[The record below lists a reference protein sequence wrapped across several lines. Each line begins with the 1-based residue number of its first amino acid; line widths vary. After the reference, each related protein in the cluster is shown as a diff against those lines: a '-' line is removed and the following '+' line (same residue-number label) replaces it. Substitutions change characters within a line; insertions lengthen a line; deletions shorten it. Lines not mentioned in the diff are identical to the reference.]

1 MKRYS
6 WSRSVVAAGF
16 VASLAVGSAQGQA
29 VDASVCDVVNHPLKF
44 EGKTVRIKGLVESNF
59 DSFILRGDTCSSSLW
74 LSYPAGTKAKSGPA
88 AVISLQLAANA
99 TGTPGKPRP
108 ALTLEKNQDFATF
121 DMLLSTRPKT
131 AGMCLGCVKN
141 DVMATLE
148 GRIDGTENPGLA
160 RDKDGKITGLDGF
173 GNMNQYA
180 ARMVITRVSEVTAK
194 EIDYTKTPSVK
205 DDNPGGNG
213 KDYMA
218 LTKKAEEAFPKGSE
232 APAQIQQAIDAY
244 GVAGQDNGVT
254 VAFGDTANV
263 PDGDGTK
270 SAKSSPDGLLLT
282 VRFDSEKLKGDSL
295 SRAAAHEGTVIVAL
309 RDKQVQGAQA
319 IEMKAWNT
327 TLTVAIGARQKTLT
341 LPGGV
346 VLWSESWTPAEKNA
360 NAGSALSNYLDDR
373 DESPR

>member
-1 MKRYS
+1 M
-6 WSRSVVAAGF
+6 VVGAAQ
-16 VASLAVGSAQGQA
+16 AQA
-29 VDASVCDVVNHPLKF
+29 VDASICDVVNHPMKF
-44 EGKTVRIKGLVESNF
+44 DGKIVRLKGLVESDF

-88 AVISLQLAANA
+88 AVVSLQLAANS

-108 ALTLEKNQDFATF
+108 ALTLEKNQDFLTF

-131 AGMCLGCVKN
+131 NGMCLGCVKN

-148 GRIDGTENPGLA
+148 GRIDGTENAGLA

-173 GNMNQYA
+173 GNMNQYS
-180 ARMVITRVSEVTAK
+180 ARLVIQKVSEVSAK
-194 EIDYTKTPSVK
+194 EIDYSKTPKVA
-205 DDNPGGNG
+205 DDNPGANG

-218 LTKKAEEAFPKGSE
+218 LTKKAEDAFPKGTD
-232 APAQIQQAIDAY
+232 APTQIQQAIDAY
-244 GVAGQDNGVT
+244 GAPGQDNGVT
-254 VAFGDTANV
+254 VAFVDTGSI
-263 PDGDGTK
+263 PDGEGTK

-282 VRFDSEKLKGDSL
+282 VRFDGDKLKGDSL
-295 SRAAAHEGTVIVAL
+295 SRAAAHEGAVILAL
-309 RDKQVQGAQA
+309 RDKQVQGCNA

-327 TLTVAIGARQKTLT
+327 TLTVVIGSRQKTLT

-346 VLWSESWTPAEKNA
+346 VLWSESWTAAEKNG
-360 NAGSALSNYLDDR
+360 NAGSALTNYLDDR